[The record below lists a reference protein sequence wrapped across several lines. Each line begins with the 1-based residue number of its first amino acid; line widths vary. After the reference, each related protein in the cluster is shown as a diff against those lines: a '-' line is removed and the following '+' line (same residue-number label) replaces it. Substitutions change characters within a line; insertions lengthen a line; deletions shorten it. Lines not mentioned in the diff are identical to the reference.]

1 VIAESVGGDP
11 NNVITVGAHLD
22 SVGTGP
28 GINDNGSGSSAILE
42 IAEEM
47 SGFGPRNPVR
57 FIWFGAEESGL
68 LGSEHYVATL
78 PDAERERIAAMLN
91 FDMIG
96 STNFVR
102 FVYDG
107 DNSTG
112 EGAVGPEGSDDIEA
126 MFLDYFASQGPS
138 DRADRLR
145 RPLGLR
151 PVHRSRHPGR
161 RPVHRRRGDQDGR
174 AGCDLRRHRGRAV
187 RPVLPRGLRH
197 TPEPE

>member
-1 VIAESVGGDP
+1 
-11 NNVITVGAHLD
+11 
-22 SVGTGP
+22 
-28 GINDNGSGSSAILE
+28 
-42 IAEEM
+42 M
-47 SGFGPRNPVR
+47 RGFGPRNAVS

-68 LGSEHYVATL
+68 LGSKHYVATL
-78 PDAERERIAAMLN
+78 SDAERERIAAMLN

-126 MFLDYFASQGPS
+126 MFLEYFASQGLPTEPTAFDGRS
-138 DRADRLR
+138 DYGPFIAAGV
-145 RPLGLR
+145 PAGGL
-151 PVHRSRHPGR
+151 
-161 RPVHRRRGDQDGR
+161 VHRRRGDQDGR
-174 AGCDLRRHRGRAV
+174 AGCDLRRHRRRAV

-197 TPEPE
+197 PHEPE